1 MLNVQIIKKNGSTED
16 FDPHKIIA
24 AISKSADRALVTLN
38 ADDKNNV
45 VSYVENALE
54 TLGYGE
60 ISVEKVHKYVEQ
72 ALDEFLP
79 EVADSYRSYRDY
91 KKELQ
96 VMMNEVFDETDTILL
111 RGDNALDSDKVDQA
125 RKENGNKDAALVATQ
140 QSLTRSAFSKQYYY
154 KTFLTQAERQAND
167 EGYIYIHD
175 SSDRIYTMNCCL
187 FDVANV
193 LKDGFEMGNVWYN
206 EPKTLDVAFDVIGDI
221 VLSAASQQY
230 GGFTLPRVDTLLA
243 RYAQKTYD
251 ANYREYCN
259 KYYNMA
265 NMLNASNNNTLEKM
279 ISELARKDALADV
292 ERDFEQGF
300 QGWEYKFNTVASSRG
315 DYPFVTLTSGLD
327 QSEFGIMSNVVMYRV
342 HMKGQGKKGHK
353 KPVLFPKYV
362 MLYDKNING
371 PGTEVFE
378 AALACSAK
386 TMYPDWLSLT
396 GKGYVPSMYKK
407 YGKVISPMGCRAFL
421 SPWYERGGMTP
432 ADEDDVPVY
441 EGRFNCGAISL
452 NLPLIYL
459 KAKALN
465 ADFYQELDY
474 YLEMIRNLHKRTYA
488 FLGNKMAS
496 INPLGF
502 CFGGFYG
509 GNLDFNQK
517 LKESDK
523 ILPSSTWSF
532 GITALNELQTAYNGK
547 SLVEDGEFALNVM
560 KYINDKTTAFKNED
574 HMLYAIYGT
583 PAESL
588 CGKQIKQMRSFVE
601 KHVEELKMVGYDVQ
615 FNTDKQCYVIP
626 NVCDRDYVSNSFHCG
641 VWEDISPIVKQNLED
656 RFWNLHNGGKIQYCR
671 YPVGYNIQAMK
682 SIVLRGMDMG
692 FYEGVN
698 LSMNYCDDCGYE
710 ELDMDDVCPVC
721 GSKNITKIDRM
732 NGYLSYTRV
741 HGDTRLNQAKM
752 AEIHD
757 RKSM

>member
-1 MLNVQIIKKNGSTED
+1 MLNVQIIKKNGSTENFNAD
-16 FDPHKIIA
+16 KIIA
-24 AISKSADRALVTLN
+24 AISKSADRAIVTLSEQ
-38 ADDKNNV
+38 DKQNV
-45 VSYVENALE
+45 IDYVEHALE

-72 ALDEFLP
+72 ALNEYLP
-79 EVADSYRSYRDY
+79 EVAESYRSYRDY

-96 VMMNEVFDETDTILL
+96 IMMNEVFDETDTILL
-111 RGDNALDSDKVDQA
+111 RGDNALDSDKIDQA

-140 QSLTRSAFSKQYYY
+140 QSLTRSAFSKQYYN
-154 KTFLTQAERQAND
+154 KTFLTSAERQAND

-187 FDVANV
+187 FNIANV

-206 EPKTLDVAFDVIGDI
+206 EPNSLDVAFDVIGDI

-230 GGFTLPRVDTLLA
+230 GGFTLPRVDSILA
-243 RYAQKTYD
+243 TYAQKTYD
-251 ANYREYCN
+251 HNYA
-259 KYYNMA
+259 KYIEQYKNVA
-265 NMLNASNNNTLEKM
+265 AVLNTDDASAEQK
-279 ISELARKDALADV
+279 IAELARKTALEDV

-327 QSEFGIMSNVVMYRV
+327 QTDFGIMSNIVMYRV

-371 PGTEVFE
+371 PGTAVFE
-378 AALACSAK
+378 AALECSSK

-396 GKGYVPSMYKK
+396 GEGYVPSMYKK

-421 SPWYERGGMTP
+421 SPWYERGGMNP
-432 ADEDDVPVY
+432 ADDNDVPVF

-459 KAKALN
+459 KAQAEN
-465 ADFYQELDY
+465 ANFFQELDY
-474 YLEMIRNLHKRTYA
+474 YIELIRNLHKRTYA
-488 FLGNKMAS
+488 FLGNKTAS

-523 ILPSSTWSF
+523 LLPSSTWSF
-532 GITALNELQTAYNGK
+532 GITALNELQAAVNGS

-560 KYINDKTTAFKNED
+560 KYINDKIAQYKEED
-574 HMLYAIYGT
+574 NMLYAIYGT

-588 CGKQIKQMRSFVE
+588 CGKQIKQLRSYVG
-601 KHVEELKMVGYDVQ
+601 KHVQALTDRGYDVI
-615 FNTDKQCYVIP
+615 FNEEKQCYVIP
-626 NVCDRDYVSNSFHCG
+626 HVCDRDYVSNSFHCG
-641 VWEDISPIVKQNLED
+641 VWEDISPIQKQNLEN

-671 YPVGYNIQAMK
+671 YPVGYNIEAMK
-682 SIVLRGMDMG
+682 SLILRGMDMG

-698 LSMNYCDDCGYE
+698 LSMNYCDDCGHE
-710 ELDMDDVCPVC
+710 ELDMADTCPIC